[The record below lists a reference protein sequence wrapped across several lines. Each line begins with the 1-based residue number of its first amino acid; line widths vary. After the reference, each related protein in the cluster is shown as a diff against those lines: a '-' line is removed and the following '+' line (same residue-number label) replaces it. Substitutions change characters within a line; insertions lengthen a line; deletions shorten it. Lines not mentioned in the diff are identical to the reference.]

1 MPEHGVRKDGISW
14 GQCGMSKLGD
24 AVQSVRM
31 FFVDVI
37 AEMKKTSWP
46 NRDELV
52 SSTMVI
58 IVSAVILSVVV
69 GVSDTVLSRILRL
82 LYARG

>member
-1 MPEHGVRKDGISW
+1 
-14 GQCGMSKLGD
+14 MSKLGD
-24 AVQSVRM
+24 AAQSVRM
-31 FFVDVI
+31 FFADVI